1 MQGKSAARQDA
12 RQALPFGP
20 GSEGEQ
26 GAAMDGVL
34 GCSSPDLATPSAPR
48 PPVRSSLLPSATIPA
63 HCCDKQAYPI
73 LGRACMLQGAHHEA
87 AMPMQGAHEG
97 WRNANEGKRLRV

>member
-12 RQALPFGP
+12 GQALHFGP
-20 GSEGEQ
+20 GPEGEQ
-26 GAAMDGVL
+26 GAAMNGVL

-48 PPVRSSLLPSATIPA
+48 PPVRFSLLPSAPIPA

-73 LGRACMLQGAHHEA
+73 LGVHASGSS
-87 AMPMQGAHEG
+87 P
-97 WRNANEGKRLRV
+97 